1 MNLTNYLQNR
11 LAPLYGGTEHPETK
25 RKILLMTHVVV
36 GYPSLEANWK
46 MLEVMGEADVDL
58 VELQMPFSEPSA
70 DGPLFVKA
78 NQEALRNGIR
88 WKDYFDLMRRASE
101 RFDFPLLMMGYFNT
115 AFAMGFENYCVNIRK
130 NGGEGFIIPDLPLE
144 EYGDLFE
151 LSRQHELDPI
161 MLCTPT
167 NTEERLRK
175 ICGHG
180 SGFIYCVAR
189 KGVTGKNTE
198 LDISAEKFLEQ
209 CRLYT
214 DLPLA
219 LGFGLSQREDL
230 RQLHGIAEIA
240 IVGSA
245 LLKTWEAEGETGY
258 RKHLMSLAAARE

>member
-1 MNLTNYLQNR
+1 MNLTKYLKNR
-11 LAPLYGGTEHPETK
+11 IDPLFGGTESLENK

-46 MLEVMGEADVDL
+46 MLEAMGEADVDL

-88 WKDYFDLMRRASE
+88 WQAYFDLMKRASE
-101 RFDFPLLMMGYFNT
+101 RFDFPMLMIGYCNT
-115 AFAMGFENYCVNIRK
+115 AFSMGFENYCVNIRE

-151 LSRQHELDPI
+151 YSRQHDLDPI

-198 LDISAEKFLEQ
+198 LDISAEKILQQ

-219 LGFGLSQREDL
+219 LGFGLSHAEDL
-230 RQLHGIAEIA
+230 RWLHGKAEIA

-258 RKHLMSLAAARE
+258 RKHLLSLAAARE

>member
-1 MNLTNYLQNR
+1 MNLTKYIKNR
-11 LAPLYGGTEHPETK
+11 LNPVYGGTEHPETK

-46 MLEVMGEADVDL
+46 MLEAMGDADVDL

-88 WKDYFDLMRRASE
+88 WKDYFDLMQRASE
-101 RFDFPLLMMGYFNT
+101 KFDFPVLMMGYYNT
-115 AFAMGFENYCVNIRK
+115 TFAMGFEKYCTNIRK

-144 EYGDLFE
+144 EYGNLCL
-151 LSRQHELDPI
+151 LSKKQELDPI

-167 NTEERLRK
+167 NTEARLK
-175 ICGHG
+175 EICAQG

-189 KGVTGKNTE
+189 KGVTGKNTD
-198 LDISAEKFLEQ
+198 LDKSAENFLQQ
-209 CRLYT
+209 CRQYT

-219 LGFGLSQREDL
+219 LGFGLSQPEDL
-230 RQLHGIAEIA
+230 RKLHDKAEIA

-245 LLKTWEAEGETGY
+245 LLKTWEAKGESGY